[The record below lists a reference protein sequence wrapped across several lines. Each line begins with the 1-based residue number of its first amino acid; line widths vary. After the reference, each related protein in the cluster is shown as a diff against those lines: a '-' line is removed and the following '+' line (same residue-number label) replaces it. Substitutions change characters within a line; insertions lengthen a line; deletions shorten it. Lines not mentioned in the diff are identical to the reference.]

1 MLLIATPRRTP
12 KPRPSPQP
20 LRPRPGRLTSLACLG
35 ALFCSLLLNSFG
47 YAAEPGLAG
56 NAGNVGT
63 PDAAAVEAPA
73 AQAAPQSG
81 DESPMMLY
89 LVPWNANPESGKKG
103 KKFTLYQ
110 PWGSHF
116 DPLTPVQT
124 QQLNA
129 H

>member
-1 MLLIATPRRTP
+1 MLLIATPRRRP
-12 KPRPSPQP
+12 NPRPSPQP
-20 LRPRPGRLTSLACLG
+20 VRPRPGRFTSLACLG

-47 YAAEPGLAG
+47 YAAEPGLPG
-56 NAGNVGT
+56 NAGT
-63 PDAAAVEAPA
+63 PDAAAVEAP
-73 AQAAPQSG
+73 AAPQSG

-124 QQLNA
+124 QQLNT